1 MADGAGRRTQAGMTV
16 ITDQNALN
24 DLCARL
30 ATQPYVAADTEFLRD
45 RTYYPQLCLVQ
56 LAGPD
61 VEPVAVDPLAGL
73 DLQPLLDLMAK
84 PDVVKVFHAA
94 RQDLEIFFNITGNVP
109 APIFDTQVAA
119 MVCGYGDQ
127 AGYHMLVSD
136 LCGERLDKGAQ
147 FTDWARRPLSDKQLS
162 YALDDV
168 RYLRIVYTKLKAK
181 LEQTGRGD
189 WGRSEMAILEAPDTY
204 RNPPNEAWE
213 RIKIKTDKAQV
224 LSVLK
229 HIAAW
234 RETEAQRRNI
244 PRNRV
249 LKDEVLADIAVHPP
263 KSMDDLKRIRN
274 LGDDIIKSRHGQ
286 ALLDAVQAGLAV
298 PKGQGPASVM
308 RERFPPELQPML
320 EMLKMLLRIIS
331 AEQGVA
337 GRLIASSEELEAL
350 ARGDKVDLEVL
361 KGWKYEVFGKA
372 ALDMK
377 AGKLALSLKNGQ
389 VVRQAL

>member
-1 MADGAGRRTQAGMTV
+1 MTV
-16 ITDQNALN
+16 ITDQTALN

-30 ATQPYVAADTEFLRD
+30 AKQPYVAADTEFLRD

-56 LAGPD
+56 LSGPD
-61 VEPVAVDPLAGL
+61 IEPVAVDPLAGL
-73 DLQPLLDLMAK
+73 DLQPLLDLMAN

-94 RQDLEIFFNITGNVP
+94 RQDLEIFYNMTASVP

-119 MVCGYGDQ
+119 MVCGFGDQ
-127 AGYHMLVSD
+127 VGYLTLVGD

-168 RYLRIVYTKLKAK
+168 RYLRIVYAKLKAK
-181 LEQTGRGD
+181 MEQTGRGD
-189 WGRSEMAILEAPDTY
+189 WGRSEMAILEAPETY
-204 RNPPNEAWE
+204 RNPPDDAWE
-213 RIKIKTDKAQV
+213 RIKIKTDKPQV

-229 HIAAW
+229 SIAAW
-234 RETEAQRRNI
+234 RELEAQRRNI

-263 KSMDDLKRIRN
+263 RTMDDLKRIRN
-274 LGDDIIKSRHGQ
+274 LGDDISKSRHAQ
-286 ALLDAVQAGLAV
+286 VLLDAVQAGLAV
-298 PKGQGPASVM
+298 PKGQGPASIM
-308 RERFPPELQPML
+308 RERFPQDLQPML

-350 ARGDKVDLEVL
+350 ARGDKADIPVL
-361 KGWKYEVFGKA
+361 HGWKYEVFGKA

-389 VVRQAL
+389 VVRQNI